1 MAKDKSEDL
10 KYPKGFIRDLQ
21 DADINTTSERKVWDL
36 ALLFLDGKQWLNY
49 NDVNVRTNRA
59 TPYATNRDNK
69 VTVNLLINIYRNILS
84 KLSVTY
90 PSISILPASP
100 STEDVLKAQSSELAI
115 KYYWNK
121 DQLKLKFTKAF
132 EWLISCGTVGMHTY
146 YDPRKDTVS
155 TEVVSPFDLMFESDV
170 DSIENS
176 DYIGVRRHVLKHEL
190 ERSFPKFKKEIKL
203 AVDSLDNSSRPGEA
217 SLSDIPSNRLEIF
230 EIYWR
235 DGKHAILMGETYLYK
250 GHYDLEDIPIQ
261 VMKYTDV
268 PGKLWGIGLIAPL
281 LDMQWLYNKSRSQ
294 VLQNIELMSNPK
306 WLVPKTSGILQQ
318 QITNRPGE
326 KIYYN
331 AAGGAPTQIGAAP
344 LPSHVFD
351 NITRLQSEMMDVSG
365 VHSTS
370 LGKRAVGISSGKAIE
385 TLAAQDMS
393 QLQITQLMVEE
404 ATKNLARDVL
414 VLMRTFYK
422 EAKMIRML
430 DDAGK
435 VVFKQLQQTD
445 LIEDPEIFIEA
456 GSLFRSESMDRDAKI
471 LEMLQLGLV
480 TPDMALK
487 ELSFKTGNSFIVEK
501 MEAMSHAMDLLKAAQ
516 QGYDIE
522 IFKTDDIQAF
532 KGVFGGFIKSPDYYR
547 LPTDRQEYIR
557 DVYIAIEQAGMTP
570 ENLAEANIM
579 DKVYP
584 RQSQPNTDQRTRLQG
599 IMGNESQAA
608 QQQALQESLAMESIS
623 GGFDIAEEALTRQ
636 RGAEALITPRG
647 GPVG

>member
-100 STEDVLKAQSSELAI
+100 SAEDILKAQSSELAI

-146 YDPRKDTVS
+146 YDPRKDNVT

-306 WLVPKTSGILQQ
+306 WLVPKTSGIMQQ

-331 AAGGAPTQIGAAP
+331 AAGGTPTQIGAAP

-393 QLQITQLMVEE
+393 QLQITQLIIEE

-430 DDAGK
+430 DDAGE
-435 VVFKQLQQTD
+435 VVFKQLKQTD

-456 GSLFRSESMDRDAKI
+456 GSLFRAESMDRDAKI
-471 LEMLQLGLV
+471 LEMMNLGLV
-480 TPDMALK
+480 TPEIALK
-487 ELSFKTGNSFIVEK
+487 ELSFKTGNSFVIEK
-501 MEAMSHAMDLLKAAQ
+501 MESMSHAMDLLEAAKR
-516 QGYDIE
+516 GFDIE
-522 IFKTDDIQAF
+522 VFKSDDIQAF
-532 KGVFGGFIKSPDYYR
+532 KEVFGGFIRSPEYYR
-547 LPTDRQEYIR
+547 LPPDRQEYLR
-557 DVYIAIEQAGMTP
+557 DVYIAIEQAGLTP
-570 ENLAEANIM
+570 EQLAQENFPVQTPPSATG
-579 DKVYP
+579 K
-584 RQSQPNTDQRTRLQG
+584 TELQN
-599 IMGNESQAA
+599 IMGNESSAA
-608 QQQALQESLAMESIS
+608 QQQSLDESLAMNSIS